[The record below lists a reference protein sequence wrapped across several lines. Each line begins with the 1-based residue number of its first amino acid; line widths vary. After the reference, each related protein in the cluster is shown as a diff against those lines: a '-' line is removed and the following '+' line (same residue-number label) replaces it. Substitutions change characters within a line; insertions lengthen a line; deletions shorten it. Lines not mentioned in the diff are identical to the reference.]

1 MKSITAFF
9 SKLTIGKK
17 VLLAFTPILTVIIS
31 MKAAIIGLA
40 LLIFIDLLT
49 GIRKNLH
56 LRNVSFNPFKKIFWK
71 SIKSYLLRQ
80 TWQKTYEYAFGI
92 VTIVILETLIFGGLP
107 IDLLGKVFS
116 LSELAILLPSAIEVW
131 SIYENMEAV
140 SGTNLLKVL
149 KKFLPVNIAALFN
162 SAKTEELDKID
173 KDLNRDSEVV
183 EQEVSEDEILEP

>member
-1 MKSITAFF
+1 MKSIVAFF
-9 SKLTIGKK
+9 SNLTMGKK
-17 VLLAFTPILTVIIS
+17 VLLAITPILTVILS

-56 LRNVSFNPFKKIFWK
+56 LRNISFNPFKKVFWK

-80 TWQKTYEYAFGI
+80 TWQKTYQYAFGI
-92 VTIVILETLIFGGLP
+92 VTIVILETLVFGGLP
-107 IDLLGKVFS
+107 IDLLGKAFS
-116 LSELAILLPSAIEVW
+116 LSELAILLPSAIEAW

-149 KKFLPVNIAALFN
+149 KKFLPANIAALFN
-162 SAKTEELDKID
+162 SAKTEDLDKID
-173 KDLNRDSEVV
+173 EDLKKDSI
-183 EQEVSEDEILEP
+183 DE